1 MMRKYFKNF
10 SVIALLLMT
19 GLAYAEEPALI
30 IKVDNQLKE
39 DFVFAVTNINNPTS
53 GVASAKQNQAVLTIP
68 LSKGNR
74 NGAIVVYDKNGQTI
88 RQIKYSLV
96 SVDFILDG
104 ALAGPDWQWS
114 HLEMTPA
121 SANDRKISVTV
132 TKDTDGIC
140 ADTNLMGCSQTAEL
154 KISS

>member
-1 MMRKYFKNF
+1 MMRNFKNF
-10 SVIALLLMT
+10 SAITLLLMT
-19 GLAYAEEPALI
+19 GLAYAEEPALT

-39 DFVFAVTNINNPTS
+39 DFVCAVTNINNPAS
-53 GVASAKQNQAVLTIP
+53 GVALAKQNQTVLTIP

-74 NGAIVVYDKNGQTI
+74 DGAIVVYDKNKQPI

-96 SVDFILDG
+96 AVYFASDG
-104 ALAGPDWQWS
+104 AQAGPDWQWS
-114 HLEMTPA
+114 PLQIIPT
-121 SANDRKISVTV
+121 STNDRKISVTV
-132 TKDTDGIC
+132 TKDTNSGC